1 MKRRRWSRVTCTRL
15 HIKGW
20 KYWKQKS
27 ASNGS
32 RNDRSASPESCGCL
46 QRATRNISLR
56 SFASMNERAPLR
68 WGVIYVAEGGN
79 CPRILCPA
87 CPRGH
92 TFQPAV
98 STVNNVPR
106 VVPKRF
112 LVSAVILAINRRLLP
127 LKYRVSCL
135 PSFSFS
141 LPSAYIVCS
150 VVRLFVRSFVR
161 TFVPLPASFFSFLLS
176 RKFLCSPG
184 TCDQRREWR
193 RF

>member
-1 MKRRRWSRVTCTRL
+1 MKRAARVTCTRL
-15 HIKGW
+15 RPRQTVWRRCVDGP
-20 KYWKQKS
+20 
-27 ASNGS
+27 

-46 QRATRNISLR
+46 ARATRNISPRLYAR
-56 SFASMNERAPLR
+56 TNERAPLR

-112 LVSAVILAINRRLLP
+112 LVSAVILAINRGPPP
-127 LKYRVSCL
+127 LKYRVSSRRVCHSLLLMPLVLSSPLLSLFLLTALL
-135 PSFSFS
+135 PRRFF
-141 LPSAYIVCS
+141 LPSAATHAI
-150 VVRLFVRSFVR
+150 
-161 TFVPLPASFFSFLLS
+161 PLAIGDEHNESL
-176 RKFLCSPG
+176 
-184 TCDQRREWR
+184 
-193 RF
+193 